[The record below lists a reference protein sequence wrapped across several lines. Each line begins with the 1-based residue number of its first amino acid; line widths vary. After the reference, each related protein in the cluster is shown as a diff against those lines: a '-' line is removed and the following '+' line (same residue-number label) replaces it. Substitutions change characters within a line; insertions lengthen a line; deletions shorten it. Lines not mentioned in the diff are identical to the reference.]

1 MNLLLSLCDKSYI
14 VQVMLIVKTVFKLLC
29 YLAPLIIIIISSIH
43 IFKIVMNGKEDDLK
57 DALKV
62 TVKRIIAG
70 LIIFFLPAMIN
81 YVFTSLI
88 KGNEVDFIACFE
100 SASKEKV
107 EKLKAKEQ
115 AEEEAKKKAQEK
127 EDEKLL
133 REAYEAE
140 QKQKGAKKES
150 FEEWKRRHTGMDFSC
165 TSETVKANFSCNTLE
180 IVEKHLYDLNAQNF
194 YDVINSYGGF
204 ENYAKS
210 VGGIFGEYY
219 GKTIEGRTEKDF
231 QTAAE
236 YVLGWMFMYGW
247 DYASAHED
255 ASGTSGE
262 HAPWGLTKYTPDAF
276 YVNGGYKRKFKPD
289 YPGNYLKQP
298 DNTDFDHI
306 ISGMNGVDGMASECG
321 DIVGFTYKK
330 LGLKTKKRIA
340 KITRLRDLKVGDS
353 VGYSNDNGGGHMNMV
368 GEVYDDHIVFYDAG
382 RYMQGHLDY
391 KRPVYFPKED
401 SKAADD
407 AVILKEYGMTF
418 WEGSRWYNFE

>member
-1 MNLLLSLCDKSYI
+1 MILFSICTSSTGLRTL
-14 VQVMLIVKTVFKLLC
+14 
-29 YLAPLIIIIISSIH
+29 LIIKILLQIVCTIIPLVIIYRAFSTSMKNTI
-43 IFKIVMNGKEDDLK
+43 NGGKEVKKDLSTLFK
-57 DALKV
+57 NFV
-62 TVKRIIAG
+62 AG
-70 LIIFFLPAMIN
+70 LIIFLIPTVIN
-81 YVFTSLI
+81 YTFTALLDTKSDFVACINNASLE
-88 KGNEVDFIACFE
+88 GVLAAE
-100 SASKEKV
+100 
-107 EKLKAKEQ
+107 AKEEQ
-115 AEEEAKKKAQEK
+115 EAADKKKAEEAEAQKINKEMQNKRKKEIEEAAEKRKEQEK
-127 EDEKLL
+127 KREKL
-133 REAYEAE
+133 
-140 QKQKGAKKES
+140 
-150 FEEWKRRHTGMDFSC
+150 DFSC
-165 TSETVKANFSCNTLE
+165 TSDVVKAQFSCSTLK

-340 KITRLRDLKVGDS
+340 IITRLRDLKVGDS

-418 WEGSRWYNFE
+418 WEGSRWYNFES